1 MRIREKFNSLG
12 PRRISE
18 REKTL
23 LGMPE
28 GGLPANVRTRVREE
42 ARRKGEERE
51 RERDRGGAGVGG
63 WRGGDGWEKEFVPQG
78 EGKKKEEGSEEIDW
92 DG

>member
-51 RERDRGGAGVGG
+51 RERERG
-63 WRGGDGWEKEFVPQG
+63 RGGDGWEKEFVPQG

>member
-1 MRIREKFNSLG
+1 MRIRQKFNSLG

-23 LGMPE
+23 FGMPE

-51 RERDRGGAGVGG
+51 REREG
-63 WRGGDGWEKEFVPQG
+63 G
-78 EGKKKEEGSEEIDW
+78 EGMDGRRNSYHKEKGKRRKKDRRRLIGTDR
-92 DG
+92 